1 MKKIYFLAV
10 AFIAGSL
17 SLSAQQ
23 TWDNFEDIRYAE
35 YTFSNGPLISY
46 SGNPDP
52 SPANDSPIVATYTRT
67 NQAFDAIVAVHNTS
81 EDIGD
86 NYTED
91 VIPYVSGA
99 KTITLDVW
107 SPNAGTEI
115 LLVLQNSVLA
125 AGDFPNG
132 RHSDFRAT
140 TTVAGGWETVEFEFD
155 QIVAGSGTASTQID
169 AIAILFSPDTD
180 NQDTYYFDNL
190 VGPEFPNDVC
200 EGVEEDISV
209 FNDFECQQNV
219 NFFFSTAG
227 INFTRESN
235 PDQTGNPS
243 SFVARYARNGN
254 AADGNDVIQG
264 DFSAPLQLSSNSAIT
279 LDVWAP
285 ASGTTVRLALQNAN
299 GDEILPVDAVTTASE
314 EWETLTFDVSPV
326 FEATD
331 IEKFVILFNP
341 GADTF
346 EQYFFDNFQ
355 GTGILN
361 DTDVEFV
368 TDMKVFPNPASD
380 MATLEYNLIAS
391 SDVNITLTDIT
402 GRVIE
407 NKVFK
412 NQPNGTFR
420 MDFNTSSYADGIYL
434 FNVNVSGQNHAGKII
449 VNN

>member
-1 MKKIYFLAV
+1 MKKIYLLAAALV
-10 AFIAGSL
+10 AGTL
-17 SLSAQQ
+17 STSAQQ
-23 TWDNFEDIRYAE
+23 IWDNFEDIRYGE
-35 YTFSNGPLISY
+35 YTFAEGPLIPY

-52 SPANDSPIVATYTRT
+52 SGANTSDIVATYTRT
-67 NQAFDAIVAVHNTS
+67 NNAFDAILLVNNNS
-81 EDIGD
+81 DNISD

-99 KTITLDVW
+99 KTITMDVW

-125 AGDFPNG
+125 QGAFPAG
-132 RHSDFRAT
+132 RHSDYRTT

-155 QIVAGSGTASTQID
+155 QIVAGSGTTSTQVD
-169 AIAILFSPDTD
+169 AIAILFSPATD
-180 NQDTYYFDNL
+180 NQDTYYFDNIS
-190 VGPEFPNDVC
+190 GPEFLNDPC
-200 EGVEEDISV
+200 EDVSEDISV

-227 INFTRESN
+227 INFVKERN
-235 PDQTGNPS
+235 PDPSGNPS
-243 SFVARYARNGN
+243 SYVARYARNGN

-264 DFSAPLQLSSNSAIT
+264 DFSAPLQLSATSTIT
-279 LDVWAP
+279 MDVWAP
-285 ASGTTVRLALQNAN
+285 ASGTTVRLALQN
-299 GDEILPVDAVTTASE
+299 GIGEEIIPVDAVTSTSE

-326 FEATD
+326 FQATD

-355 GTGILN
+355 GTGILS
-361 DTDVEFV
+361 DTDKEFV

-391 SDVNITLTDIT
+391 GDVNITLTDIT

-407 NKVFK
+407 NRIFQ

-420 MDFNTSSYADGIYL
+420 MDFNTGSYADGIYL